1 MDSMKILLNKK
12 LRVAMQ
18 VVLLAELCSF
28 TCFAQPAIQLNQ
40 VGYYPT
46 SVKYVAV
53 TNPASED
60 SFYIV
65 NIQNNKLVFG
75 GRLSETQQSQFS
87 GTRTRIADFS
97 PLISDGEYKLLT
109 GNMQSASFKI
119 SSHVFD
125 ELSKAAV
132 KGYYYQRVSMP
143 LEEKYAGKWS
153 RSAGHK
159 DDSVLIHPSAAD
171 KKRPAGMVI
180 ASPGGW
186 YDAGDYNKYI
196 VNSGITMGTLLAAYE
211 DFPEYY
217 RSLSLNI
224 PESGNDVPDILD
236 EILYNLRWMLTMQ
249 DPNDGGVYNKCT
261 NAKFDSAVMP
271 GVTKAPRYVVQKGTA
286 ATLDFAAVMAQA
298 ARVYSKFPT
307 QLPGLGD
314 SCLKAAL
321 YAWQWCIANPAT
333 AYNQAEM
340 NKQFSPAVTTG
351 PYGDK
356 YFEDEWFWAAVELT
370 VTTGNPLHIQ
380 SIQVSTDIHPNIPS
394 WSKVNMLGVYTALRN
409 EPVFSGTKLETTK
422 LKNDL
427 VAFADQLIAG
437 GNAAFKTVMG
447 QSQRDFIWGS
457 NSVALNQGM
466 LLLKTYRLTKSPKYL
481 SGAVSNLDYIL
492 GRNATGY
499 CFVTGFGK
507 KSPMHIHHRPSQA
520 DGIAAPVPGLLAA
533 GPNPGRQ
540 DKCYYPFTETE
551 TSYSDNDCS
560 YASNEIAINW
570 NAPLVYVVGALEVL
584 HK

>member
-18 VVLLAELCSF
+18 VVLLAKLCSF
-28 TCFAQPAIQLNQ
+28 TCFAQSAIQLNQ

-46 SVKYVAV
+46 SVKYAAV
-53 TNPASED
+53 TNPASKD

-87 GTRTRIADFS
+87 GTCTRIADFS

-153 RSAGHK
+153 RATGHK

-224 PESGNDVPDILD
+224 PESGNDVPDILN

-307 QLPGLGD
+307 QLPGLSD

-351 PYGDK
+351 AYGDK

-380 SIQVSTDIHPNIPS
+380 SSQVSTDIHPNIPS

-409 EPVFSGTKLETTK
+409 EPIFSGTKLETTK